1 MALSCQGNFVQSRLW
16 MMNFHLETMSHD
28 SSVFQCG
35 QPPLLRHWFLIL
47 KLRGRSSLK
56 TVFEPQTSKHRF
68 DFVIVCLSC
77 VEQACTYTIIKRGW
91 VHKRLLESWTSQ
103 SPIWLLDV
111 PIKATRS
118 HSNCGYVWP
127 PRRPSDTM
135 LRKRHV
141 TAVTMATIYSVLGRN
156 GK

>member
-1 MALSCQGNFVQSRLW
+1 MTLQYSNV
-16 MMNFHLETMSHD
+16 
-28 SSVFQCG
+28 

-47 KLRGRSSLK
+47 ELRGRSSLK
-56 TVFEPQTSKHRF
+56 TIFEPQTSKHRF

-103 SPIWLLDV
+103 SPVWLLDV

-127 PRRPSDTM
+127 PRRPSDTV

-141 TAVTMATIYSVLGRN
+141 TAVTMAAVYSVLGRN